1 MKSCWPASGNNRSGF
16 TPWRLTVYMWA
27 YVNNSP
33 VVRSVRIQYTTFAH
47 TVVLKLYKPYVC
59 YRIIPQNC
67 SRTRIWF
74 FILDFHHKA
83 LLKQKQSW
91 KHTKLIEKCFTLE
104 EIIAEQ
110 GRACIFETL
119 SITMTELPDFFFLFT
134 DEHPLWT
141 DCNYFSVS
149 EILCNRLPYWI
160 FKDAWQLSEYQ
171 PPVTLLPCRA

>member
-33 VVRSVRIQYTTFAH
+33 VVGSERIQYTTFAH
-47 TVVLKLYKPYVC
+47 TVVWELYKACVC

-67 SRTRIWF
+67 TRTRIWF
-74 FILDFHHKA
+74 FISDFHHKA

-91 KHTKLIEKCFTLE
+91 KHNKLVEKCFTLE

-110 GRACIFETL
+110 GRARIFETF
-119 SITMTELPDFFFLFT
+119 SITMTELPDFFFFLQTNTLF
-134 DEHPLWT
+134 ELIVIISA
-141 DCNYFSVS
+141 FQ
-149 EILCNRLPYWI
+149 RLFAIGWLADYLRML
-160 FKDAWQLSEYQ
+160 DSCLSTSHQ
-171 PPVTLLPCRA
+171 CPCFCRA